1 MPTLT
6 PPATVEHV
14 ESCAPASSE
23 RVSCPTCGKT
33 FSGGAVVNGHYAR
46 HSGRSRG
53 RGPTAGER
61 LIPEAGPE
69 FCREEYEWSEE
80 HQCSVMLRRFYCDHC
95 NHLVQWLEEIDQ
107 DFHDLTGQ
115 IVSGPGVTRAKATI
129 NRFLTDFPE
138 AAGVQQKC

>member
-14 ESCAPASSE
+14 ECQAPSSRE
-23 RVSCPTCGKT
+23 RVSCPTCNKT
-33 FSGGAVVNGHYAR
+33 FNGGAVINGHYAR
-46 HSGRSRG
+46 HRKRWPGV
-53 RGPTAGER
+53 TQ
-61 LIPEAGPE
+61 LLTPEDQPE

-80 HQCSVMLRRFYCDHC
+80 HQCYVMLRRFFCDHC
-95 NHLVQWLEEIDQ
+95 SHIVQWLEEIDPQ
-107 DFHDLTGQ
+107 FRDLTGQ